1 MDSKI
6 FGLSGAAL
14 QLCEDRAVLIT
25 NNLVNSS
32 TPHYKAKDIAF
43 SDAMNAAKENI
54 TLAVTQPGHLSS
66 PINTIDNQNIMY
78 RVPMQMSLDGN
89 TVDPEIERKNFI
101 ENSLRYNVNLTFIQG
116 KTDELSKAIKGE

>member
-32 TPHYKAKDIAF
+32 TPHYKARDIAF
-43 SDAMNAAKENI
+43 SEAMNHVKENI
-54 TLAVTQPGHLSS
+54 TLAVTQPGHLASLS
-66 PINTIDNQNIMY
+66 KMDNQDIMY
-78 RVPMQMSLDGN
+78 RIPMQTSLDGN